1 MLQISIQSLQY
12 KNITLRI
19 KTKPFQIKK
28 IFIKI
33 IINIQKIMY

>member
-19 KTKPFQIKK
+19 KTKPLRIKK
-28 IFIKI
+28 FIIKI
-33 IINIQKIMY
+33 IFNMQKIMY